1 MNFTLSMKS
10 RSGSTMFNVEH
21 ISAITIFE
29 NEVDVH
35 LQSGTIFT
43 ISKEAWLK
51 TLRPLLG

>member
-10 RSGSTMFNVEH
+10 KSGWTMFNVEH
-21 ISAITIFE
+21 ISAVTIFD

-43 ISKEAWLK
+43 ISKEDWTK

>member
-1 MNFTLSMKS
+1 MNFSLSMKS

-51 TLRPLLG
+51 ELRPLLG